1 MKALKIVGIVFGIL
15 LLLTGGGL
23 AVGSV
28 LANKGQAAFQE
39 ELTNS
44 GYAGPVEGTVQSVSK
59 SNPVIV
65 KVRYTDEQG
74 KQQTGQGSFAGGQP
88 PQVGASVSTYYSTSD
103 PSQVVVVNLPGLG
116 DLSAIA
122 DALRTAAIA
131 CLIVGSVLLLASVL
145 ALALGRKQPTV
156 VPPGP
161 VYPMQQPPA
170 GYQTQ
175 PYPQQPPGQGYPQQ
189 QPGQPYQPQQPP
201 GQGYPPQ
208 QPGQPYQPQQ
218 PPGQGYPPQQPGQPS
233 QPQQQPGQPYQPQQ
247 PPGQGYPPQQYPP
260 E

>member
-23 AVGSV
+23 AAGSV

-44 GYAGPVEGTVQSVSK
+44 GYAGPVDGTVQSVSQ

-65 KVRYTDEQG
+65 KVSYTDDQG

-88 PQVGASVSTYYSTSD
+88 PRVGDSVSTYYNTND
-103 PSQVVVVNLPGLG
+103 PSQVVVVNLPGLS
-116 DLSAIA
+116 DLSGIA
-122 DALRTAAIA
+122 DTLRTAAIA
-131 CLIVGSVLLLASVL
+131 CLIVGSGLLLAAIL
-145 ALALGRKQPTV
+145 ALALGRKRPAV

-161 VYPMQQPPA
+161 MYPPQQPPA
-170 GYQTQ
+170 GYPTQ
-175 PYPQQPPGQGYPQQ
+175 PYPPQQPPAGYPTQPYPPQPPPGQGYPQQ
-189 QPGQPYQPQQPP
+189 QPS

-208 QPGQPYQPQQ
+208 QP
-218 PPGQGYPPQQPGQPS
+218 PGQSYPPQQD
-233 QPQQQPGQPYQPQQ
+233 
-247 PPGQGYPPQQYPP
+247 PP
-260 E
+260 ER